1 MALDAIG
8 IGLLVM
14 GAALFVL
21 ELVHPGAFLLIPGTV
36 LLAGAFLYILL
47 PDFLL
52 HSLFG
57 PLVDRRC
64 GGDRRPGIGSIPSSP
79 GGWPLSTARWFPILP
94 RWKVESGSLPAPASP
109 DSMSGKVQVDS
120 EIWSARGDEVIPIGT
135 KVRVVG
141 GAGVCVLVRPVAPE
155 LVS

>member
-1 MALDAIG
+1 
-8 IGLLVM
+8 M

-52 HSLFG
+52 HTLFG
-57 PLVDRRC
+57 PLVVVAAAAIAALASVPVYRRLAPVH
-64 GGDRRPGIGSIPSSP
+64 RPMVSNPTSLEGRIGVVTVPV
-79 GGWPLSTARWFPILP
+79 F
-94 RWKVESGSLPAPASP
+94 P

-120 EIWSARGDEVIPIGT
+120 EVWSARADQVIPVGT

-141 GAGVCVLVRPVAPE
+141 GAGVCVLVRPETPE
-155 LVS
+155 SAG